1 MVEVGV
7 DAEGVVRADA
17 LATALQAPTGI
28 VSVLLANN
36 ETGAIQPVAA
46 LAEQARAAK
55 AVMHTDAVQAF
66 GKIPVHFGALNVHAM
81 SVSAHKIYGPKGA
94 GALIV
99 DKRLDVQPLLAGGGH
114 ERGMRSG
121 TENVAAIVGF
131 GAAAELAMQV
141 LAAEQAR
148 LATLQASLEAGLRRR
163 GARIFG
169 AGATRLAN
177 TTYFAFPDVE
187 GETLVIQHDMAGF
200 ATASGA
206 ACSSH
211 HSGPSRV
218 LLAMGIDGALA
229 GRAVRVSLGRGNDA
243 AQIDAFLVT
252 LDTILGRLQR
262 MAAIAA

>member
-1 MVEVGV
+1 
-7 DAEGVVRADA
+7 
-17 LATALQAPTGI
+17 
-28 VSVLLANN
+28 
-36 ETGAIQPVAA
+36 
-46 LAEQARAAK
+46 
-55 AVMHTDAVQAF
+55 
-66 GKIPVHFGALNVHAM
+66 

-99 DKRLDVQPLLAGGGH
+99 DKRLDLQPLLAGGGH

-131 GAAAELAMQV
+131 GAAAELAMRM
-141 LAAEQAR
+141 LATEQAR
-148 LATLQASLEAGLRRR
+148 LVTLQERLEAGLSQR

-169 AGATRLAN
+169 AGAPRLAN

-187 GETLVIQHDMAGF
+187 GETLVIQLDTAGF

-218 LLAMGIDGALA
+218 LLAMGVDAAVA

-243 AQIDAFLVT
+243 AQIDAFLVA
-252 LDTILGRLQR
+252 LDTILDRLQR